1 MAQAIYTV
9 TINDDGTVSTTAT
22 AAGAGVS
29 RQATPYDIL
38 QTSMELVSEIEN
50 RLLANR
56 VAQAVI
62 NALTPPAEPTVAETV
77 AEALSDR
84 GIESPQN

>member
-22 AAGAGVS
+22 AAGEGVS

-38 QTSMELVSEIEN
+38 QTSKELVSEIQN
-50 RLLANR
+50 RILVNR
-56 VAQAVI
+56 VAQAVL
-62 NALTPPAEPTVAETV
+62 NALTPVAEPTVAETV
-77 AEALSDR
+77 ADALSDR
-84 GIESPQN
+84 GIETAQN